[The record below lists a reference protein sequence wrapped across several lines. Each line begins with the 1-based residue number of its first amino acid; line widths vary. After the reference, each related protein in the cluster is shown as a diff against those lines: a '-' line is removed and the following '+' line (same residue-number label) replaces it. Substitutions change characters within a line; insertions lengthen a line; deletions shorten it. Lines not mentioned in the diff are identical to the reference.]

1 MSRTPAKARS
11 TPPPDHRSSNC
22 SRGPRTA
29 SATVSAGCT
38 CSRWIVDPALAWLA
52 GVVRTPQRSLAP
64 LPESDTAFRAYAPK
78 ELAKL
83 DADCR
88 GFLLFLE
95 RSGIL
100 SPATREHVIE
110 RALAT
115 AGDTLSLE
123 QIKLIVLMVL
133 WNQKAPASHLVAEE
147 LLSVHGNRLPS

>member
-1 MSRTPAKARS
+1 MFDILVFVFENCRQADVSHDPERVARKL
-11 TPPPDHRSSNC
+11 
-22 SRGPRTA
+22 
-29 SATVSAGCT
+29 SAAGFDDMEISA
-38 CSRWIVDPALAWLA
+38 ALSWLA

-64 LPESDTAFRAYAPK
+64 LPESRTAFRAYAPK

-100 SPATREHVIE
+100 SPASREHVIE

-115 AGDTLSLE
+115 AGETLSLD
-123 QIKLIVLMVL
+123 QIKLIVVMVL
-133 WNQKAPASHLVAEE
+133 WSQQAPASQLVAEE
-147 LLSVHGNRLPS
+147 LLSARGERLPN

>member
-1 MSRTPAKARS
+1 MFDILVFVFENCRQADVSHDPERVARKL
-11 TPPPDHRSSNC
+11 
-22 SRGPRTA
+22 
-29 SATVSAGCT
+29 SAAGFDDTEISA
-38 CSRWIVDPALAWLA
+38 ALSWLA

-64 LPESDTAFRAYAPK
+64 LPESSTAFRAFAPK

-100 SPATREHVIE
+100 SPASREHVIE

-115 AGDTLSLE
+115 AGETLSLD
-123 QIKLIVLMVL
+123 QIKLIVVMVL
-133 WNQKAPASHLVAEE
+133 WSQQAPASQLVAEE
-147 LLSVHGNRLPS
+147 LLAARGERLPN

>member
-1 MSRTPAKARS
+1 MFDILVFVFENCRQADVSHDPERVAR
-11 TPPPDHRSSNC
+11 RL
-22 SRGPRTA
+22 
-29 SATVSAGCT
+29 SAAGFDDTEISA
-38 CSRWIVDPALAWLA
+38 ALSWLA
-52 GVVRTPQRSLAP
+52 GVVRAPQRSLAP
-64 LPESDTAFRAYAPK
+64 LPESGTAFRAFAPK

-100 SPATREHVIE
+100 SPASREHVIE

-115 AGDTLSLE
+115 AGDTLSLD

-133 WNQKAPASHLVAEE
+133 WSQQAPASQLVAEE
-147 LLSVHGNRLPS
+147 LLSARGERLPN

>member
-1 MSRTPAKARS
+1 MFDILVYVFENCRQADVSHDPERVARKLAAAGFDD
-11 TPPPDHRSSNC
+11 TEI
-22 SRGPRTA
+22 
-29 SATVSAGCT
+29 SA
-38 CSRWIVDPALAWLA
+38 ALSWLA

-64 LPESDTAFRAYAPK
+64 LPESSTAFRAFAPK

-100 SPATREHVIE
+100 SPASREHVIE

-115 AGDTLSLE
+115 AGETLSLD
-123 QIKLIVLMVL
+123 QIKLIVVMVL
-133 WNQKAPASHLVAEE
+133 WSQQAPASQLVAEE
-147 LLSVHGNRLPS
+147 LLAARGERLPN

>member
-1 MSRTPAKARS
+1 MFDILVFVFENCRQADVSHDPERVARKL
-11 TPPPDHRSSNC
+11 
-22 SRGPRTA
+22 
-29 SATVSAGCT
+29 SAAGFDDMEISA
-38 CSRWIVDPALAWLA
+38 ALAWLA
-52 GVVRTPQRSLAP
+52 GVVHTPQRSLAP
-64 LPESDTAFRAYAPK
+64 LPESSTAFRAFAPK

-100 SPATREHVIE
+100 SPASREHVIE

-133 WNQKAPASHLVAEE
+133 WSQQAPASQLVAEE
-147 LLSVHGNRLPS
+147 LLSARGARLPN

>member
-1 MSRTPAKARS
+1 MFDILVFVFENCRQVDVSHDPERVARKL
-11 TPPPDHRSSNC
+11 
-22 SRGPRTA
+22 
-29 SATVSAGCT
+29 SAAGFDDMEISA
-38 CSRWIVDPALAWLA
+38 ALSWLA

-64 LPESDTAFRAYAPK
+64 LPESGIAFRAFAPK
-78 ELAKL
+78 ELVKL

-100 SPATREHVIE
+100 SPASREHVIE

-115 AGDTLSLE
+115 AGDALSLD

-133 WNQKAPASHLVAEE
+133 WSQQAPASQLVAEE
-147 LLSVHGNRLPS
+147 LLSARGERLPN

>member
-1 MSRTPAKARS
+1 MFDILFYVFENCRQADVSHDPERVARKL
-11 TPPPDHRSSNC
+11 
-22 SRGPRTA
+22 
-29 SATVSAGCT
+29 SAAGFDDTDISA
-38 CSRWIVDPALAWLA
+38 ALSWLA

-64 LPESDTAFRAYAPK
+64 LPESSTAFRAFAPK

-100 SPATREHVIE
+100 SPASREHVIE

-115 AGDTLSLE
+115 AGDTLSLD

-133 WNQKAPASHLVAEE
+133 WSQRAPASQLVAEE
-147 LLSVHGNRLPS
+147 LLSARGERLPN

>member
-1 MSRTPAKARS
+1 MFDILFYVFENCRQADVSHDPERVARKL
-11 TPPPDHRSSNC
+11 
-22 SRGPRTA
+22 
-29 SATVSAGCT
+29 SAAGFDDTDISA
-38 CSRWIVDPALAWLA
+38 ALSWLA

-64 LPESDTAFRAYAPK
+64 LPESSTAFRAFAPK

-100 SPATREHVIE
+100 SPASREHVIE

-115 AGDTLSLE
+115 AGDTLLLD

-133 WNQKAPASHLVAEE
+133 WSQQAPASQLVAEE
-147 LLSVHGNRLPS
+147 LLSARGERLPN

>member
-1 MSRTPAKARS
+1 MFDILVFVFENCRQTDVSHDPERVAR
-11 TPPPDHRSSNC
+11 RL
-22 SRGPRTA
+22 
-29 SATVSAGCT
+29 SAAGFEDSEISA
-38 CSRWIVDPALAWLA
+38 ALSWLA

-64 LPESDTAFRAYAPK
+64 LPESGTAFRAFAPK

-100 SPATREHVIE
+100 SPASREHVIE

-115 AGDTLSLE
+115 AGETLSLD
-123 QIKLIVLMVL
+123 QIKLIVVMVL
-133 WNQKAPASHLVAEE
+133 WSQQAPASQLVAEE
-147 LLSVHGNRLPS
+147 LLAARGERLPN

>member
-1 MSRTPAKARS
+1 MFDILVFVFENCRQADVSHDPERVARKL
-11 TPPPDHRSSNC
+11 
-22 SRGPRTA
+22 
-29 SATVSAGCT
+29 SAAGFDDTEISA
-38 CSRWIVDPALAWLA
+38 ALSWLA

-64 LPESDTAFRAYAPK
+64 LPESGTAFRAFAPK

-100 SPATREHVIE
+100 SPASREHVIE

-115 AGDTLSLE
+115 AGETLSLN
-123 QIKLIVLMVL
+123 QIKLIVVMVL
-133 WNQKAPASHLVAEE
+133 WSQQAPASQLVAEE
-147 LLSVHGNRLPS
+147 LLAARGERLPN

>member
-1 MSRTPAKARS
+1 MFDILVFVFENCRQADVSHDPERVAR
-11 TPPPDHRSSNC
+11 RL
-22 SRGPRTA
+22 
-29 SATVSAGCT
+29 SAAGFDDSEISA
-38 CSRWIVDPALAWLA
+38 ALSWLA

-64 LPESDTAFRAYAPK
+64 LPESGTAFRAFAPK

-100 SPATREHVIE
+100 SPASREHVIE

-115 AGDTLSLE
+115 AGETLSLD
-123 QIKLIVLMVL
+123 QIKLIVVMVL
-133 WNQKAPASHLVAEE
+133 WSQQAPASQLVAEE
-147 LLSVHGNRLPS
+147 LLAARGERLPN

>member
-1 MSRTPAKARS
+1 MFDILVFVFENCRQTDVSHDPERVAR
-11 TPPPDHRSSNC
+11 RL
-22 SRGPRTA
+22 
-29 SATVSAGCT
+29 SAAGFDDSEISA
-38 CSRWIVDPALAWLA
+38 ALSWLA

-64 LPESDTAFRAYAPK
+64 LPESGTAFRAFAPK

-100 SPATREHVIE
+100 SPGSREHVIE

-115 AGDTLSLE
+115 AGETLSLH
-123 QIKLIVLMVL
+123 QIKLIVVMVL
-133 WNQKAPASHLVAEE
+133 WSQQAPASQLVAEE
-147 LLSVHGNRLPS
+147 LLAARGERLPN

>member
-1 MSRTPAKARS
+1 MFDILVFVFENCRQADVSHDPERVARKL
-11 TPPPDHRSSNC
+11 
-22 SRGPRTA
+22 
-29 SATVSAGCT
+29 SAAGFDDMEISA
-38 CSRWIVDPALAWLA
+38 ALSWLA

-64 LPESDTAFRAYAPK
+64 LPESSTAFRAYAPK

-100 SPATREHVIE
+100 SPASREHVIE

-115 AGDTLSLE
+115 AGETLSLD
-123 QIKLIVLMVL
+123 QIKLIVVMVL
-133 WNQKAPASHLVAEE
+133 WSQQAPASQLVAEE
-147 LLSVHGNRLPS
+147 LLSARGERLPN

>member
-1 MSRTPAKARS
+1 MFDILVFVFENCRQADVSHDPERVAR
-11 TPPPDHRSSNC
+11 RL
-22 SRGPRTA
+22 
-29 SATVSAGCT
+29 SAAGFDDTEISA
-38 CSRWIVDPALAWLA
+38 ALSWLA
-52 GVVRTPQRSLAP
+52 GVVRAPQRSLAP
-64 LPESDTAFRAYAPK
+64 LPESSTAFRAFAPK

-100 SPATREHVIE
+100 SPASREHVIE

-115 AGDTLSLE
+115 AGDTLSLD

-133 WNQKAPASHLVAEE
+133 WSQQAPASQLVAEE
-147 LLSVHGNRLPS
+147 LRSARGERLPN

>member
-1 MSRTPAKARS
+1 MFDILVFVFENCRQADLSHDPERVAR
-11 TPPPDHRSSNC
+11 RL
-22 SRGPRTA
+22 
-29 SATVSAGCT
+29 SAAGFDDSDISA
-38 CSRWIVDPALAWLA
+38 ALAWLA

-83 DADCR
+83 DAECR

-100 SPATREHVIE
+100 SPASREHVIE

-133 WNQKAPASHLVAEE
+133 WHQQAPASHLVAEE
-147 LLSVHGNRLPS
+147 LLSAHGARLPS

>member
-1 MSRTPAKARS
+1 MFDILVFVFENCRQADVSHDPERVAR
-11 TPPPDHRSSNC
+11 RL
-22 SRGPRTA
+22 
-29 SATVSAGCT
+29 SAAGFDDSEISA
-38 CSRWIVDPALAWLA
+38 ALSWLA

-64 LPESDTAFRAYAPK
+64 LPESDTAFRAFAPK

-100 SPATREHVIE
+100 SPASREHVIE

-115 AGDTLSLE
+115 AGETLSLD
-123 QIKLIVLMVL
+123 QIKLIVVMVL
-133 WNQKAPASHLVAEE
+133 WSQQAPASQLVAEE
-147 LLSVHGNRLPS
+147 LLAARGERLPN

>member
-1 MSRTPAKARS
+1 MFDILVFVFENCRQTDVSHDPERVARKL
-11 TPPPDHRSSNC
+11 
-22 SRGPRTA
+22 
-29 SATVSAGCT
+29 SAAGFDDTEISA
-38 CSRWIVDPALAWLA
+38 ALSWLA

-64 LPESDTAFRAYAPK
+64 LPESGTAFRAFAPK

-100 SPATREHVIE
+100 SPASREHVIE

-115 AGDTLSLE
+115 AGETLSLD
-123 QIKLIVLMVL
+123 QIKLIVVMVL
-133 WNQKAPASHLVAEE
+133 WSQQAPASQLVAEE
-147 LLSVHGNRLPS
+147 LLAARGERLPN